1 MMKLTHCSG
10 CYTIQTETY
19 VICMRRRP
27 VLDEDLPLS
36 TRSGQVLEILQL
48 IDSSVSR
55 MNEQTQE

>member
-1 MMKLTHCSG
+1 MVKLTHCSG
-10 CYTIQTETY
+10 CNAIQTETY

-55 MNEQTQE
+55 MNE